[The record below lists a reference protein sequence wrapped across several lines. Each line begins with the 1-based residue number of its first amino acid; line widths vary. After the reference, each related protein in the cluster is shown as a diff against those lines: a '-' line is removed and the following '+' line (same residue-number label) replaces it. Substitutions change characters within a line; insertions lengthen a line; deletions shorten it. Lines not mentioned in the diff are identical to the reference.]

1 MGNPFTLYAIYAN
14 TKDAN
19 RAAAVLEC
27 WASEAYRTT
36 TPAQFETTMKLKYSE
51 SDVEAEMFDIIRST
65 VCFDM
70 GRLFNPDLA
79 NITDIFFGAADNG
92 NSWATI
98 SKGYS
103 KTLPKMVQKISNA
116 FLAQQG

>member
-1 MGNPFTLYAIYAN
+1 MGNPFTLYAVYAN

-27 WASEAYRTT
+27 WAAEAYRTT

-51 SDVEAEMFDIIRST
+51 SDVESEMFDIIRTT

-70 GRLFNPDLA
+70 GRMFNNELSA
-79 NITDIFFGAADNG
+79 ITDIFFGAVDNG
-92 NSWATI
+92 QSWATL
-98 SKGYS
+98 SKAYT
-103 KTLPKMVQKISNA
+103 KTLPKLMDKISNA
-116 FLAQQG
+116 FLALQK

>member
-1 MGNPFTLYAIYAN
+1 
-14 TKDAN
+14 
-19 RAAAVLEC
+19 
-27 WASEAYRTT
+27 
-36 TPAQFETTMKLKYSE
+36 
-51 SDVEAEMFDIIRST
+51 
-65 VCFDM
+65 M